1 MDRKELVKRDK
12 DRLTDTQLAFGLATW
27 FPCKALGKDAHGLGI
42 PVGIAACSIEHY
54 ILEGLREHNWPL
66 TRYSLAVAQM
76 RSAEESTK
84 LWTEENA

>member
-1 MDRKELVKRDK
+1 MKYDK
-12 DRLTDTQLAFGLATW
+12 DKLTDTELAFGLATW
-27 FPCKALGKDAHGLGI
+27 FPRKALGVDAYGIGI

-76 RSAEESTK
+76 RDQAASTK
-84 LWTEENA
+84 LWTEENQ